1 MDLWFKCTIVIITAE
16 ASFSVMTHCD
26 KVCVWS
32 LQVKRKA
39 ISLSEKLFFLPSSHV
54 DKKEIAMNSVID
66 FKH

>member
-1 MDLWFKCTIVIITAE
+1 
-16 ASFSVMTHCD
+16 MTHCD

-39 ISLSEKLFFLPSSHV
+39 ISLSEKLFFLPSSHD

-66 FKH
+66 LKH